1 MFIINYE
8 VVVKY
13 NGNVLRLEEELGVD
27 VEIVSSTYAIITS
40 TDPILFEALL
50 LYPEIEYVEH
60 PFILQIQD
68 TQSFSSTGITN
79 FKNESG
85 LTGKGT
91 IIGVIDSG
99 IDYTLPIFKNADGTS
114 KILYYWDQS
123 IPGNPP
129 QGFKEGSLYTNED
142 INNAINNI
150 GSIPISATSSH
161 GTHVASTCS
170 LIAPDASLIIVR
182 VGTRTTDNF
191 SRSTEFMRAL
201 KFILDKSLELKM
213 PVSINISYGSN
224 EGSHKGLSLFEQ
236 FMDEMCLY
244 WKNNIVI
251 AAGNNRNKGGHKH
264 LILNS
269 NTQEVEFTVGEN
281 EQILNIN
288 IWPNFADDFSV
299 YLTNPSNIK
308 TQSISLTSGEVRNSI
323 GPTNIKGYFYPIA
336 PYSLTRRVTFQ
347 LTSNTMITPG
357 IWKIVFVPNSIVNGD
372 VDIYLPTSE
381 GLSPDTRFLTPSPEL
396 TVTVPGTSSKVITVG
411 SYNSKTNTVSVFSG
425 AGDVERCVPKPDIL
439 APGEGIVSFL
449 PGGTTG
455 ALTGTSMATP
465 HVTGVCS
472 LFHEWGIVRGNDLF
486 LCSAK
491 LKALL
496 LKSARRIEDIRYPIS
511 TSGYG
516 FLNLSTLELSQLAQ
530 ANNLLDYIYRKRKVK
545 KNLNDK
551 L

>member
-1 MFIINYE
+1 MLIINYE
-8 VVVKY
+8 VIVKY
-13 NGNVLRLEEELGVD
+13 NGNVLRLENELNVD
-27 VEIVSSTYAIITS
+27 VEIVSSTYAIVTS
-40 TDPILFEALL
+40 NDPISFDALL
-50 LYPEIEYVEH
+50 LYPEIEYVER

-68 TQSFSSTGITN
+68 TQSFSSTGIN
-79 FKNESG
+79 SFKNRSG

-91 IIGVIDSG
+91 IIGIIDSG
-99 IDYTLPIFKNADGTS
+99 IDYTLPIFKNEDGTS

-129 QGFKEGSLYTNED
+129 QGFKEGTLYTNED
-142 INNAINNI
+142 INNAINNN

-161 GTHVASTCS
+161 GTHVAGTCS
-170 LIAPDASLIIVR
+170 SIAPDASLIVVR

-201 KFILDKSLELKM
+201 KFVLDKSLELKM
-213 PVSINISYGSN
+213 PVSVNVSYGSN
-224 EGSHKGLSLFEQ
+224 EGSHRGLSLFEQ

-244 WKNNIVI
+244 WKNNIVV

-264 LILNS
+264 IILNS
-269 NTQEVEFTVGEN
+269 NPQEVEFVIGEN

-288 IWPNFADDFSV
+288 IWPNFADDFSI
-299 YLTNPSNIK
+299 YLINPSNIK

-323 GPTNIKGYFYPIA
+323 RSTNIKGYFYPIA
-336 PYSLTRRVTFQ
+336 PYSLIRRVTFQ
-347 LTSNTMITPG
+347 LTSDTMITPG
-357 IWKIVFVPNSIVNGD
+357 IWTIVFVPNTIVNGD
-372 VDIYLPTSE
+372 IDIYLPTSE
-381 GLSPDTRFLTPSPEL
+381 GIDPDTRFLIPSPEL
-396 TVTVPGTSSKVITVG
+396 TVTVPGTASKVITVG
-411 SYNSKTNTVSVFSG
+411 SYNSRTNTVSIFSG

-439 APGEGIVSFL
+439 APGEDIVSYL

-486 LCSAK
+486 LYSSK

-496 LKSARRIEDIRYPIS
+496 LKSARRNENVRYPIS

-516 FLNLSTLELSQLAQ
+516 FLNLSTLELSQLVQ
-530 ANNLLDYIYRKRKVK
+530 ANNSIDNIYRKRKVK
-545 KNLNDK
+545 KNLNHK
-551 L
+551 